1 MRRSKG
7 FTLIELLVVIAIIAI
22 LAAILFPVFAQAREK
37 ARAATC
43 LSNLKQLGLGLMMYT
58 QDYDETFP
66 SAYIRS
72 TLTPP
77 GGFWSGG
84 LWFWPQIAESY
95 TKNYKISLC
104 PSSKGGGTY
113 DAAPYQTH
121 YGINAHIALP
131 SWAGTGTDNNGVAV
145 ARVTRPAETLLIF
158 DSGSYVMAYKYAT
171 NPIGGFYYLPG
182 SQPTIGKTCAQLTP
196 PLTGGPCADYNT
208 DRHSGGIN
216 IGYADGHAKWSRT
229 ETVIRTADMWMP

>member
-1 MRRSKG
+1 MNRSTG

-43 LSNLKQLGLGLMMYT
+43 LSNIKQLNLGLMMYV

-66 SAYIRS
+66 SAFIRS
-72 TLTPP
+72 TATPP

-95 TKNYKISLC
+95 TKSYGISRC
-104 PSSKGGGTY
+104 PSSKAGATFN
-113 DAAPYQTH
+113 ATPYRTH

-131 SWAGTGTDNNGVAV
+131 SWAGTGANNNGLGLAAV
-145 ARVTRPAETLLIF
+145 SRPAETLLVF
-158 DSGSYVMAYKYAT
+158 DSGSYVMAHKYAT
-171 NPIGGFYYLPG
+171 NPIGDMYYLPG
-182 SQPTIGKTCAQLTP
+182 SQPIIGRTCAQLTP
-196 PLTGGPCADYNT
+196 ALSAERCTDYNVE
-208 DRHSGGIN
+208 RHSGGIN
-216 IGYADGHAKWSRT
+216 AGFADGHAKWTRT
-229 ETVIRTADMWMP
+229 ETLIRTPSMWIP